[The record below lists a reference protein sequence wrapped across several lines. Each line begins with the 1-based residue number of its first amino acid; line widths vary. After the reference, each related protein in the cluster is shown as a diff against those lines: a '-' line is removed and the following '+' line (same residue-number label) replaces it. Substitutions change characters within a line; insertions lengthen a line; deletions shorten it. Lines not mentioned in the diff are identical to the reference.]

1 MTKKVIIWIVWVLL
15 WLTPVLVAMIGN
27 SPILMTIA
35 LLWAVIMYKFSVA
48 YAPGWMKDVLDQ
60 IFVDEL
66 FDNE

>member
-1 MTKKVIIWIVWVLL
+1 MKKGIIWCVLVLL

-35 LLWAVIMYKFSVA
+35 LLWAVIMYKFSAA

>member
-1 MTKKVIIWIVWVLL
+1 MTKKVIIWSVWVLL
-15 WLTPVLVAMIGN
+15 WLTPVCVAMIGD
-27 SPILMTIA
+27 SPILMVIA
-35 LLWAVIMYKFSVA
+35 LIWGVIMYKFSVA